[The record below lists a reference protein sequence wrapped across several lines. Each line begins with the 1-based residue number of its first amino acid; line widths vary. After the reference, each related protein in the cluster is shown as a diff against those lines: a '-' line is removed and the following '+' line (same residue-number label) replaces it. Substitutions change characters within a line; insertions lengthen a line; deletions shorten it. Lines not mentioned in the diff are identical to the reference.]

1 MIFAFPPFFN
11 CPQTIRIRRR
21 RQNTS
26 EGRRFADKRVLIC
39 ILFSIIT
46 ENKKQCLRTNVGRNA
61 RLCLIILLVFA
72 FVSAGNTELVVKQ
85 GPTSALL
92 PLEILRHP
100 ASQVQPPRH
109 REHVAPVTSGFHVS
123 LRGTFGSSSHLAI
136 AYAAFSYMG
145 ERNLLEF

>member
-1 MIFAFPPFFN
+1 M
-11 CPQTIRIRRR
+11 
-21 RQNTS
+21 
-26 EGRRFADKRVLIC
+26 
-39 ILFSIIT
+39 
-46 ENKKQCLRTNVGRNA
+46 
-61 RLCLIILLVFA
+61 ILL
-72 FVSAGNTELVVKQ
+72 AGNTELVVKQ

-123 LRGTFGSSSHLAI
+123 LRGTFGPSSHLAI

-145 ERNLLEF
+145 RCVRATKPCKTLRSDATRDNSTYPWQIASRVPTSCAGIIDAYRIS